1 MIISPFY
8 QIAENNILFT
18 VEGVNYIAN
27 TEENTI
33 IVAEGVEA
41 PVAFNNLVEALKVF
55 KFENN
60 EITWYHGISKMRY
73 SVSEG
78 KFFLGNSEIIA
89 ESFVNHILAAGVVRY
104 EDHSTATLFTEAAKG
119 IESLMAL
126 DFVFNASGKGN
137 RINLM
142 VMEGNVY
149 IAHLNETTRL
159 FKFTEASSANS
170 ALEFVSE
177 KTGVDAT
184 EFLADLLEG
193 EAAERVVTINNIK
206 ELSEMVSF
214 LKDQRGLLA
223 DADRS
228 IEEIKAADALI
239 EGEIARVEK
248 EIETAKSA
256 L

>member
-8 QIAENNILFT
+8 QIAENSILFA
-18 VEGVNYIAN
+18 VDGVNYITN

-33 IVAEGVEA
+33 SIAEGVNIPAE
-41 PVAFNNLVEALKVF
+41 FSNLVEALKVF
-55 KFENN
+55 KFKGND
-60 EITWYHGISKMRY
+60 ITWYHGISTMTY

-78 KFFLGNSEIIA
+78 SFYLGNSKIIA
-89 ESFVNHILAAGVVRY
+89 ESFVNHVLAAGVIRY
-104 EDHSTATLFTEAAKG
+104 QDRKTAELFTEAAKG
-119 IESLMAL
+119 IESLITL
-126 DFVFNASGKGN
+126 DFVFNAAGNGN

-142 VMEGNVY
+142 VMDENVY

-159 FKFTEASSANS
+159 FNLTKATSANS

-184 EFLADLLEG
+184 EFLSHLLEG
-193 EAAERVVTINNIK
+193 EAAERVVVINNIK

>member
-1 MIISPFY
+1 
-8 QIAENNILFT
+8 
-18 VEGVNYIAN
+18 
-27 TEENTI
+27 
-33 IVAEGVEA
+33 
-41 PVAFNNLVEALKVF
+41 
-55 KFENN
+55 
-60 EITWYHGISKMRY
+60 
-73 SVSEG
+73 
-78 KFFLGNSEIIA
+78 
-89 ESFVNHILAAGVVRY
+89 
-104 EDHSTATLFTEAAKG
+104 
-119 IESLMAL
+119 MAL

-142 VMEGNVY
+142 VMDENVY

-159 FKFTEASSANS
+159 FNLTKATSANS

-184 EFLADLLEG
+184 EFLSHLLEG
-193 EAAERVVTINNIK
+193 EAAERVVVINNIK

-228 IEEIKAADALI
+228 IEEINAADALI
-239 EGEIARVEK
+239 EGEITRIEK

>member
-8 QIAENNILFT
+8 QIKENNILFA
-18 VEGVNYIAN
+18 VEGIHYVAN

-33 IVAEGVEA
+33 ELADGIQIPVE
-41 PVAFNNLVEALKVF
+41 FTNLLEALKVF
-55 KFENN
+55 KFDGSD
-60 EITWYHGISKMRY
+60 IVWYHGISKMRY
-73 SVSEG
+73 SVEEG
-78 KFFLGNSEIIA
+78 KFFLGNSEIIS
-89 ESFVNHILAAGVVRY
+89 ESFVNHILAAGIVRY
-104 EDHSTATLFTEAAKG
+104 EDRATAELFTEAAKTV
-119 IESLMAL
+119 ESLINL
-126 DFVFNASGKGN
+126 DFVFNAKGN
-137 RINLM
+137 GNMINLM
-142 VMEGNVY
+142 VMEENVY
-149 IAHLNETTRL
+149 VAHLNETTRL
-159 FKFTEASSANS
+159 FNFTKATSANT
-170 ALEFVSE
+170 ALEFIAE

-184 EFLADLLEG
+184 EFLANLLEG
-193 EAAERVVTINNIK
+193 EASERAIVIHNIK

-239 EGEIARVEK
+239 EGEINRIEK